1 MCYLG
6 SDEKNNNTILVERS
20 WKNIFQY
27 TVFSSTVFFSE
38 VIMVNINMTLACG
51 VWPIDLVWISF
62 KTKTRGILERNMLDI
77 LPSPANIIHNMCYL
91 SLDRFRQEY
100 GDYSDNK

>member
-77 LPSPANIIHNMCYL
+77 LSIYWADP
-91 SLDRFRQEY
+91 
-100 GDYSDNK
+100 

>member
-1 MCYLG
+1 MCVIWVVTK
-6 SDEKNNNTILVERS
+6 KNNNTILVERS

-51 VWPIDLVWISF
+51 VWPIDLVWNSF

-77 LPSPANIIHNMCYL
+77 LSIY
-91 SLDRFRQEY
+91 
-100 GDYSDNK
+100 YS